1 MRRSA
6 SEVIRNLE
14 QRVDRLEKQSKRD
27 LAKEVLSS
35 LKNGRGVSTEVG
47 DKMVDTVGSTFVFTC
62 QVGVSVPLK
71 ATNKFLSVRE
81 NSALIDQVISNSS
94 VKRQP
99 IPQEVLNSIL
109 GEAEGAFHEAGV
121 GLYYLS
127 IDLDASINRH
137 RSSGVYTGRN
147 GEFFHYGVDVKVK
160 MKGDGRGSYGYGA
173 DYEDY
178 HDDYDYED

>member
-6 SEVIRNLE
+6 SDIVRNLE
-14 QRVDRLEKQSKRD
+14 QRVARLEKQSKRN

-35 LKNGRGVSTEVG
+35 LKKSRGVSADVSEKG
-47 DKMVDTVGSTFVFTC
+47 VDTVGSTFIFTC
-62 QVGVSVPLK
+62 QVDVSVPLK

-99 IPQEVLNSIL
+99 IPQEVLNRIL
-109 GEAEGAFHEAGV
+109 GEAEGAFHEEGV
-121 GLYYLS
+121 ALYYNA

-147 GEFFHYGVDVKVK
+147 GEFFHYKVDVKVK
-160 MKGDGRGSYGYGA
+160 MEGDGRGSYGYGA
-173 DYEDY
+173 DY
-178 HDDYDYED
+178 DDYDDDYDD